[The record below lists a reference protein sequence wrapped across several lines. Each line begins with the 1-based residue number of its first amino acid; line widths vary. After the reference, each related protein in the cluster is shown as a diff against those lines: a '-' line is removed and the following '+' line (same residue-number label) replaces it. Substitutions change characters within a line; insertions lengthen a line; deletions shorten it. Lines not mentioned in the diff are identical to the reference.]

1 MGSQVRT
8 SAKPTFMLILFYFQL
23 MGRVNRII
31 NEYFETKP
39 VLDPASPGI
48 TLSSFTR
55 TCSMKK
61 NMKDNLV
68 IVDLTSQI
76 KS

>member
-1 MGSQVRT
+1 
-8 SAKPTFMLILFYFQL
+8 MLILFYFQL

-61 NMKDNLV
+61 EHERQLGNCGFN
-68 IVDLTSQI
+68 
-76 KS
+76 KSNKIMIRRHPDTLMS